1 MKPQTR
7 RTVTKLLLAA
17 PAALAAV
24 PLGCQSTGSSS
35 SGSQH
40 LTPEQRQQRED
51 LSKSVSR
58 LRESVQRVGQM
69 QIPVGSEPAIYFSPL
84 VSRPQ

>member
-17 PAALAAV
+17 PAALATV
-24 PLGCQSTGSSS
+24 PLGCQSTASSS
-35 SGSQH
+35 AAEH

>member
-1 MKPQTR
+1 MKPPTR
-7 RTVTKLLLAA
+7 RSVTKLLLAA
-17 PAALAAV
+17 PAALAAA
-24 PLGCQSTGSSS
+24 PIACQSTG
-35 SGSQH
+35 GAGTPEN

-58 LRESVQRVGQM
+58 LQQSVQRVGQM